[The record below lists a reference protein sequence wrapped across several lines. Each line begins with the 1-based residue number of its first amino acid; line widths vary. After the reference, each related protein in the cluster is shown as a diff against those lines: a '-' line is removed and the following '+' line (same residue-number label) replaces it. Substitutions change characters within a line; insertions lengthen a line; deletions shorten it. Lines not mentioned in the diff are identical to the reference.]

1 MSREY
6 GRFEELAELRSLI
19 DSKPERMQEIKI
31 RQRYRDREILE
42 SELAKFWRMQEIKI
56 RQRCRDREIL
66 EGNRDTAYFHVVA
79 NQRSKKKRIDHL
91 EGPSGHVHEQRFL

>member
-1 MSREY
+1 LSREY

-19 DSKPERMQEIKI
+19 DSEPERMG
-31 RQRYRDREILE
+31 ILE

-56 RQRCRDREIL
+56 RQRYRDREIL
-66 EGNRDTAYFHVVA
+66 EGNTDTTYFHVVA

>member
-19 DSKPERMQEIKI
+19 DSEPERMGV
-31 RQRYRDREILE
+31 LE

-56 RQRCRDREIL
+56 RPRYRDREIV
-66 EGNRDTAYFHVVA
+66 EGHWNTAYSHVVA
-79 NQRSKKKRIDHL
+79 NKRSKKKTIDHL
-91 EGPSGHVHEQRFL
+91 EGPSGHVHDQRFL